1 MKDKIIEHINE
12 TNKNTVFHALGI
24 SIERLDPDETIIRMP
39 VDNRHLQHIGLVH
52 GGIYVLLAESAASMA
67 GACALKEAGVVV
79 GLEINANHLSSV
91 SSGVLFAKSKSI
103 HQGRST
109 MVYEIKVTNEE
120 NKLISIARCTL
131 MVKAFSKM
139 PSA

>member
-1 MKDKIIEHINE
+1 MNDKIIEQINE

-24 SIERLDPDETIIRMP
+24 SIDRLDADETVVRMP

-52 GGIYVLLAESAASMA
+52 GGIYVLLAESAASIA
-67 GACALKEAGVVV
+67 GSCALKEAGVVV

-103 HQGRST
+103 HQGKST

-120 NKLISIARCTL
+120 NKLISISRCTL
-131 MVKAFSKM
+131 MIKAFAKK
-139 PSA
+139 